1 MKKIYIIGPSFIS
14 YFSYKVIAGGGEKS
28 TLDQF
33 NVLKEHY
40 NVRLFTPT
48 GDIHKFIENIDYYLD
63 KKLTKEEEKEHRK
76 NIIKKLIFSITK
88 DKPDVILINMYFKN
102 WLFKELVKLD
112 IPILY
117 LCHNRPGGISDVS
130 ANSKLHNFLQYG
142 HSMSCVCEYH
152 KEKLIF
158 YYSRPND
165 PNMFDII
172 PDHVLPSSYCER
184 EKIVSAKNIVRHIS
198 RASKL
203 KSTFLLHDVLSETD
217 IPSEVITQTDGAMDS
232 WGKIKDEN
240 LIYVKNN
247 LDKYNEYPRKTYV
260 NIEHNKTMELI
271 KDSGCM
277 FVGLAPYDTFTITS
291 LEALSRGIPLIVK
304 GKDVHP
310 AQEMVTDD
318 YKKYVHIFKDKNDF
332 IEKVKEFNLLSLE
345 KRQNIADSCYSKM
358 SKEKYFK
365 KLEFILESTIV
376 KYKKHPK
383 GKLEFVS

>member
-14 YFSYKVIAGGGEKS
+14 YFSYKVVAGGGEKS

-40 NVRLFTPT
+40 DVRLFAPT
-48 GDIHKFIENIDYYLD
+48 GDIYKFIENIDYYLD

-76 NIIKKLIFSITK
+76 NIIKKLILSISK
-88 DKPDVILINMYFKN
+88 NKPDVILINMYFKN
-102 WLFKELVKLD
+102 WLFIELVKLD

-172 PDHVLPSSYCER
+172 PDHVIPSSYCER

-203 KSTFLLHDVLSETD
+203 KSTFLLHDFLYDTD

-247 LDKYNEYPRKTYV
+247 LEKYNEYPRKTYV

-318 YKKYVHIFKDKNDF
+318 YKKYIHIFKNKNDF
-332 IEKVKEFNLLSLE
+332 IEKVKEFNSLSIKE
-345 KRQNIADSCYSKM
+345 RQGIADSCYSKM

-383 GKLEFVS
+383 GKLEFV

>member
-1 MKKIYIIGPSFIS
+1 
-14 YFSYKVIAGGGEKS
+14 
-28 TLDQF
+28 
-33 NVLKEHY
+33 
-40 NVRLFTPT
+40 
-48 GDIHKFIENIDYYLD
+48 
-63 KKLTKEEEKEHRK
+63 
-76 NIIKKLIFSITK
+76 
-88 DKPDVILINMYFKN
+88 
-102 WLFKELVKLD
+102 
-112 IPILY
+112 
-117 LCHNRPGGISDVS
+117 
-130 ANSKLHNFLQYG
+130 
-142 HSMSCVCEYH
+142 
-152 KEKLIF
+152 
-158 YYSRPND
+158 
-165 PNMFDII
+165 
-172 PDHVLPSSYCER
+172 
-184 EKIVSAKNIVRHIS
+184 
-198 RASKL
+198 
-203 KSTFLLHDVLSETD
+203 
-217 IPSEVITQTDGAMDS
+217 MDS

-260 NIEHNKTMELI
+260 NIEHNYTMELI

-318 YKKYVHIFKDKNDF
+318 YKKYILIYKNKNDF
-332 IEKVKEFNLLSLE
+332 IEKVKEFNSLSIKE
-345 KRQNIADSCYSKM
+345 RQGIADSCYSKM

>member
-14 YFSYKVIAGGGEKS
+14 YFSYKVVAGGGEKS

-40 NVRLFTPT
+40 NVRIFTPT
-48 GDIHKFIENIDYYLD
+48 GDIYKFIENIDYYLD

-76 NIIKKLIFSITK
+76 SIIKKLILSISK
-88 DKPDVILINMYFKN
+88 NKPDVILINMYFKN
-102 WLFKELVKLD
+102 WLFIELVKLD

-142 HSMSCVCEYH
+142 HSMSCVSEYH

-165 PNMFDII
+165 PYMFDII
-172 PDHVLPSSYCER
+172 PDYVIPSSYCER

-203 KSTFLLHDVLSETD
+203 KSTFLLHDFLYDTD

-260 NIEHNKTMELI
+260 NIEHNYTMELI

-318 YKKYVHIFKDKNDF
+318 YKKYIHIFKNKNDF
-332 IEKVKEFNLLSLE
+332 IEKVKEFNSLSIKE
-345 KRQNIADSCYSKM
+345 RQGIADSCYSKM

>member
-14 YFSYKVIAGGGEKS
+14 YFSYKVVAGGGEKS

-33 NVLKEHY
+33 NVLKEQY

-63 KKLTKEEEKEHRK
+63 KKLTKEGEKEHRK

-88 DKPDVILINMYFKN
+88 NKPDVILINMYFKN

-142 HSMSCVCEYH
+142 HSMSCVSEYH

-172 PDHVLPSSYCER
+172 PDHILPSSYCER

-291 LEALSRGIPLIVK
+291 LEALSRGIPLIVR

-345 KRQNIADSCYSKM
+345 KRQNISDSCYSKM

-365 KLEFILESTIV
+365 KLEYVLESTIV

>member
-14 YFSYKVIAGGGEKS
+14 YFSYKVVAGGGEKS

-33 NVLKEHY
+33 NVLKEQY

-63 KKLTKEEEKEHRK
+63 KKLTKEGEKEHRK

-88 DKPDVILINMYFKN
+88 NKPDVILINMYFKN

-142 HSMSCVCEYH
+142 HSMSCVSEYH

-291 LEALSRGIPLIVK
+291 LEALSRGIPLIVR

-345 KRQNIADSCYSKM
+345 KRQNISDSCYSKM

-365 KLEFILESTIV
+365 KLEYVLESTIV

>member
-345 KRQNIADSCYSKM
+345 KRQNIANSCYSKM

-365 KLEFILESTIV
+365 KLEFILEYTIV
-376 KYKKHPK
+376 KYEKHPK
-383 GKLEFVS
+383 GKLEFKS

>member
-345 KRQNIADSCYSKM
+345 KRQNIANSCYSKM

>member
-88 DKPDVILINMYFKN
+88 DKPDVILLNMYFKN

-345 KRQNIADSCYSKM
+345 KRQNIANSCYSKM

>member
-14 YFSYKVIAGGGEKS
+14 YFSYEVIAGGGEKS

-40 NVRLFTPT
+40 DVRLFAPT
-48 GDIHKFIENIDYYLD
+48 GDIYKFIENIDYYLD

-76 NIIKKLIFSITK
+76 SIIKKLILSIFK
-88 DKPDVILINMYFKN
+88 NKPDVILINMYFKN
-102 WLFKELVKLD
+102 WLFIELVKLD

-142 HSMSCVCEYH
+142 HSMSCVSEYH

-165 PNMFDII
+165 PYMFDII
-172 PDHVLPSSYCER
+172 PDYVIPSSYCER
-184 EKIVSAKNIVRHIS
+184 EKIVPAKNIVRHIS

-203 KSTFLLHDVLSETD
+203 KSTFLLHDFLYDTD
-217 IPSEVITQTDGAMDS
+217 IPSEVITQTDGAIDS
-232 WGKIKDEN
+232 WKSVKDEN
-240 LIYVKNN
+240 IIYVKNN
-247 LDKYNEYPRKTYV
+247 LEKYNEYPRKTYV

-318 YKKYVHIFKDKNDF
+318 YKKYIHIFKNKNDF
-332 IEKVKEFNLLSLE
+332 IEKVKEFNSLSIKE
-345 KRQNIADSCYSKM
+345 RQGIADSCYSKM

>member
-14 YFSYKVIAGGGEKS
+14 YFSYKVVAGGGEKS

-33 NVLKEHY
+33 NVLKEQY

-63 KKLTKEEEKEHRK
+63 KKLTKREEKEHRK

-88 DKPDVILINMYFKN
+88 DNPDVILINMYFKN

-142 HSMSCVCEYH
+142 HSMSCVSEYH

-165 PNMFDII
+165 PYMFDII
-172 PDHVLPSSYCER
+172 PDYVIPSSYCER

-291 LEALSRGIPLIVK
+291 LEALSKGIPLIVR

-318 YKKYVHIFKDKNDF
+318 YKKYVHIFKNKNDF

>member
-318 YKKYVHIFKDKNDF
+318 YKKYVHFFKDKNDF

-345 KRQNIADSCYSKM
+345 KRQNIANSCYSKM

-383 GKLEFVS
+383 GIFEFAS

>member
-14 YFSYKVIAGGGEKS
+14 YFSYKVVAGGGEKS

-40 NVRLFTPT
+40 NVRIFTPT
-48 GDIHKFIENIDYYLD
+48 GDIYKFIENIDYYLD

-76 NIIKKLIFSITK
+76 NIIKKLILSISK
-88 DKPDVILINMYFKN
+88 NKPDVILINMYFKN
-102 WLFKELVKLD
+102 WLFIELVKLD

-142 HSMSCVCEYH
+142 HSMSCVSEYH

-165 PNMFDII
+165 PYMFDII
-172 PDHVLPSSYCER
+172 PDYVIPSSYCER
-184 EKIVSAKNIVRHIS
+184 EKIVPAKNIVRHIS

-203 KSTFLLHDVLSETD
+203 KSTFLLHDFLYDTD
-217 IPSEVITQTDGAMDS
+217 IPSEVITQTDGAIDS
-232 WGKIKDEN
+232 WKSVKDEN
-240 LIYVKNN
+240 IIYVKNN
-247 LDKYNEYPRKTYV
+247 LEKYNEYPRKTYV

-291 LEALSRGIPLIVK
+291 LESLSRGIPLIVK
-304 GKDVHP
+304 GKNVHP
-310 AQEMVTDD
+310 AQEMVTDN
-318 YKKYVHIFKDKNDF
+318 YKKYIHIFKNKNDF
-332 IEKVKEFNLLSLE
+332 IEKVKEFNSLSIKE
-345 KRQNIADSCYSKM
+345 RQGIADSCYSKM

>member
-14 YFSYKVIAGGGEKS
+14 YFSYKVVAGGGEKS

-33 NVLKEHY
+33 NVLKEQY

-63 KKLTKEEEKEHRK
+63 KKLTKEGEKEHRK

-88 DKPDVILINMYFKN
+88 NKPDVILINMYFKN

-142 HSMSCVCEYH
+142 HSMSCVSEYH

-345 KRQNIADSCYSKM
+345 KRQNISDSCYSKM

-383 GKLEFVS
+383 GKLEFTS

>member
-345 KRQNIADSCYSKM
+345 KRQGIADSCYSKM

-383 GKLEFVS
+383 GIFEFAS

>member
-1 MKKIYIIGPSFIS
+1 MKKIYIKGPSFIS
-14 YFSYKVIAGGGEKS
+14 YFSYKVVAGGGEKS

-40 NVRLFTPT
+40 NVRIFTPT
-48 GDIHKFIENIDYYLD
+48 GDIYKFIENIDYYLD

-76 NIIKKLIFSITK
+76 NIIKKLILSISK
-88 DKPDVILINMYFKN
+88 NKPDVILINMYFKN
-102 WLFKELVKLD
+102 WLFIELVKLD

-142 HSMSCVCEYH
+142 HSMSCVSEYH

-172 PDHVLPSSYCER
+172 PDHVIPSSYCER

-247 LDKYNEYPRKTYV
+247 LEKYNEYPRKTYV

-318 YKKYVHIFKDKNDF
+318 YKKYIHIFKNKNDF
-332 IEKVKEFNLLSLE
+332 IEKVKEFNSLSIKE
-345 KRQNIADSCYSKM
+345 RQGIADSCYSKM

-383 GKLEFVS
+383 GKLEFTS

>member
-14 YFSYKVIAGGGEKS
+14 YFSYKVVAGGGEKS

-40 NVRLFTPT
+40 NVRIFTPT
-48 GDIHKFIENIDYYLD
+48 GDIYKFIENIDYYLD

-76 NIIKKLIFSITK
+76 SIIKKLILSIFK
-88 DKPDVILINMYFKN
+88 NKPDVILINMYFKN
-102 WLFKELVKLD
+102 WLFIELVKLD

-142 HSMSCVCEYH
+142 HSMSCVSEYH

-165 PNMFDII
+165 PYMFDII
-172 PDHVLPSSYCER
+172 PDYVIPSSYCER
-184 EKIVSAKNIVRHIS
+184 EKIVPAKNIVRHIS

-203 KSTFLLHDVLSETD
+203 KSTFLLHDFLYDTD
-217 IPSEVITQTDGAMDS
+217 IPSEVITQTDGAIDS
-232 WGKIKDEN
+232 WKSVKDEN
-240 LIYVKNN
+240 IIYVKNN
-247 LDKYNEYPRKTYV
+247 LEKYNEYPRKTYV

-318 YKKYVHIFKDKNDF
+318 YKKYIHIFKNKNDF
-332 IEKVKEFNLLSLE
+332 IEKVKEFNSLSIKE
-345 KRQNIADSCYSKM
+345 RQGIADSCYSKM

>member
-14 YFSYKVIAGGGEKS
+14 YFSYKVVAGGGEKS

-40 NVRLFTPT
+40 NVRIFTPT
-48 GDIHKFIENIDYYLD
+48 GDIYKFIENIDYYLD

-76 NIIKKLIFSITK
+76 SIIKKLILSISK
-88 DKPDVILINMYFKN
+88 NKPDVILINMYFKN
-102 WLFKELVKLD
+102 WLFIELVKLD

-142 HSMSCVCEYH
+142 HSMSCVSEYH

-165 PNMFDII
+165 PYMFDII
-172 PDHVLPSSYCER
+172 PDHVIPSSYCER
-184 EKIVSAKNIVRHIS
+184 EKIVPAKNIVRHIS

-203 KSTFLLHDVLSETD
+203 KSTFLLHDFLYDTD

-247 LDKYNEYPRKTYV
+247 LEKYNEYPRKTYV

-318 YKKYVHIFKDKNDF
+318 YKKYIHIFKNKNDF
-332 IEKVKEFNLLSLE
+332 IEKVKEFNSLSIKE
-345 KRQNIADSCYSKM
+345 RQGIADSCYSKM

-365 KLEFILESTIV
+365 KLEFILESTIE

>member
-14 YFSYKVIAGGGEKS
+14 YFSYKVVAGGGEKS

-40 NVRLFTPT
+40 NVRIFTPT
-48 GDIHKFIENIDYYLD
+48 GDIYKFIENIDYYLD

-76 NIIKKLIFSITK
+76 SIIKKLILSITK

-102 WLFKELVKLD
+102 WLFIELVKLD

-130 ANSKLHNFLQYG
+130 ANAKLHNFLQYG
-142 HSMSCVCEYH
+142 HSMSCVSEYH

-165 PNMFDII
+165 PYMFDII
-172 PDHVLPSSYCER
+172 PDYVIPSSYCER
-184 EKIVSAKNIVRHIS
+184 EKIVPAKNIVRHIS

-203 KSTFLLHDVLSETD
+203 KSTFLLHDFLYDTD
-217 IPSEVITQTDGAMDS
+217 IPSEVITQTDGAIDS

-247 LDKYNEYPRKTYV
+247 LEKYNEYPRKTYV

-291 LEALSRGIPLIVK
+291 LESLSRGIPLIVK
-304 GKDVHP
+304 GKNVHP
-310 AQEMVTDD
+310 AQEMVTDN
-318 YKKYVHIFKDKNDF
+318 YKKYIHIFKNKNDF
-332 IEKVKEFNLLSLE
+332 IEKVKEFNSLSIKE
-345 KRQNIADSCYSKM
+345 RQGIADSCYSKM

>member
-165 PNMFDII
+165 PYMFDII
-172 PDHVLPSSYCER
+172 PDYVIPSSYCER

-345 KRQNIADSCYSKM
+345 KRQNIANSCYSKM

-383 GKLEFVS
+383 GIFEFAS

>member
-14 YFSYKVIAGGGEKS
+14 YFSYEVIVGGGEKS

-40 NVRLFTPT
+40 DVRLFAPT
-48 GDIHKFIENIDYYLD
+48 GDIYKFIENIDYYLD

-76 NIIKKLIFSITK
+76 SIIKKLILSISK
-88 DKPDVILINMYFKN
+88 NKPDVILINMYFKN
-102 WLFKELVKLD
+102 WLFIELVKLD

-142 HSMSCVCEYH
+142 HSISCVSEYH

-165 PNMFDII
+165 PYMFDII
-172 PDHVLPSSYCER
+172 PDYVIPSSYCER
-184 EKIVSAKNIVRHIS
+184 EKIVPAKNIVRHIS

-203 KSTFLLHDVLSETD
+203 KSTFLLHDFLYDTD

-247 LDKYNEYPRKTYV
+247 LEKYNEYPRKTYV

-291 LEALSRGIPLIVK
+291 LESLSRGIPLIVK
-304 GKDVHP
+304 GKNVHP
-310 AQEMVTDD
+310 AQEMVTDN
-318 YKKYVHIFKDKNDF
+318 YKKYIHIFKNKNDF
-332 IEKVKEFNLLSLE
+332 IEKVKEFNSLSIKE
-345 KRQNIADSCYSKM
+345 RQGIADSCYSKM

-383 GKLEFVS
+383 GKLEFTS

>member
-14 YFSYKVIAGGGEKS
+14 YFSYKVVAGGGQKS

-40 NVRLFTPT
+40 NVRIFTPT
-48 GDIHKFIENIDYYLD
+48 GDIYKFIENIDYYLD

-76 NIIKKLIFSITK
+76 NIIKKLILSISK
-88 DKPDVILINMYFKN
+88 NKPDVILINMYFKN
-102 WLFKELVKLD
+102 WLFIELVKLD

-142 HSMSCVCEYH
+142 HSMSCVSEYH

-165 PNMFDII
+165 PYMFDII
-172 PDHVLPSSYCER
+172 PDYVIPSSYCER

-203 KSTFLLHDVLSETD
+203 KSTFLLHDFLYDTD
-217 IPSEVITQTDGAMDS
+217 ISSEVITQTDGAMDS

-318 YKKYVHIFKDKNDF
+318 YKKYIHIFKNKNDF
-332 IEKVKEFNLLSLE
+332 IEKVKEFNSLSIKE
-345 KRQNIADSCYSKM
+345 RQGIADSCYSKM

>member
-14 YFSYKVIAGGGEKS
+14 YFSYKVVAGGGEKS

-40 NVRLFTPT
+40 NVRIFTPT
-48 GDIHKFIENIDYYLD
+48 GDIYKFIENIDYYLD

-76 NIIKKLIFSITK
+76 SIIKKLILSIFK
-88 DKPDVILINMYFKN
+88 NKPDVILINMYFKN
-102 WLFKELVKLD
+102 WLFIELVKLD

-142 HSMSCVCEYH
+142 HSISCVSEYH

-165 PNMFDII
+165 PYMFDII
-172 PDHVLPSSYCER
+172 PDYVIPSSYCER
-184 EKIVSAKNIVRHIS
+184 EKIVPAKNIVRHIS

-203 KSTFLLHDVLSETD
+203 KSTFLLHDFLYDTD
-217 IPSEVITQTDGAMDS
+217 IPSEVITQTDGAIDS
-232 WGKIKDEN
+232 WKSVKDEN
-240 LIYVKNN
+240 IIYVKNN
-247 LDKYNEYPRKTYV
+247 LEKYNEYPRKTYV

-318 YKKYVHIFKDKNDF
+318 YKKYIHIFKNKNDF
-332 IEKVKEFNLLSLE
+332 IEKVKEFNSLSIKE
-345 KRQNIADSCYSKM
+345 RQGIADSCYSKM

-383 GKLEFVS
+383 GKLEFTS

>member
-260 NIEHNKTMELI
+260 NIEHNYTMELI
-271 KDSGCM
+271 EDSGCM

>member
-14 YFSYKVIAGGGEKS
+14 YFSYKVVAGGGEKS

-33 NVLKEHY
+33 NVLKEQY

-63 KKLTKEEEKEHRK
+63 KKLTKEGEKEHRK

-88 DKPDVILINMYFKN
+88 NKPDVILINMYFKN

-142 HSMSCVCEYH
+142 HSMSCVSEYH

-345 KRQNIADSCYSKM
+345 KRQNISDSCYSKM

-365 KLEFILESTIV
+365 KLEYVLESTIV

>member
-14 YFSYKVIAGGGEKS
+14 YFSYKVVAGGGQKS

-40 NVRLFTPT
+40 NVRIFTPT
-48 GDIHKFIENIDYYLD
+48 GDIYKFIENIDYYLD

-76 NIIKKLIFSITK
+76 NIIKKLILSISK
-88 DKPDVILINMYFKN
+88 NKPDVILINMYFKN
-102 WLFKELVKLD
+102 WLFIELVKLD

-142 HSMSCVCEYH
+142 HSMSCVSEYH

-165 PNMFDII
+165 PYMFDII
-172 PDHVLPSSYCER
+172 PDYVIPSSYCER

-203 KSTFLLHDVLSETD
+203 KSTFLLHDFLYDTD

-247 LDKYNEYPRKTYV
+247 LEKYNEYPRKTYV

-318 YKKYVHIFKDKNDF
+318 YKKYIHIFKNKNDF
-332 IEKVKEFNLLSLE
+332 IEKVKEFNSLSIKE
-345 KRQNIADSCYSKM
+345 RQGIADSCYSKM

>member
-14 YFSYKVIAGGGEKS
+14 YFSYKVVAGGGEKS

-40 NVRLFTPT
+40 NVRIFTPT
-48 GDIHKFIENIDYYLD
+48 GDIYKFIENIDYYLD

-76 NIIKKLIFSITK
+76 SIIKKLILSIFK
-88 DKPDVILINMYFKN
+88 NKPDVILINMYFKN
-102 WLFKELVKLD
+102 WLFIELVKLD

-142 HSMSCVCEYH
+142 HSMSCVSEYH

-165 PNMFDII
+165 PYMFDII
-172 PDHVLPSSYCER
+172 PDYVIPSSYCER

-203 KSTFLLHDVLSETD
+203 KSTFLLHDFLYDTD
-217 IPSEVITQTDGAMDS
+217 IPSEVITQTDGAIDS
-232 WGKIKDEN
+232 WKSVKDEN
-240 LIYVKNN
+240 IIYVKNN
-247 LDKYNEYPRKTYV
+247 LEKYNEYPRKTYV

-318 YKKYVHIFKDKNDF
+318 YKKYIHIFKNKNDF
-332 IEKVKEFNLLSLE
+332 IEKVKEFNSLSIKE
-345 KRQNIADSCYSKM
+345 RQGIADSCYSKM

>member
-1 MKKIYIIGPSFIS
+1 MNKIYIIGPSFET
-14 YFSYKVIAGGGEKS
+14 FFTYKTVAGGGEKS

-48 GDIHKFIENIDYYLD
+48 GDIHKFVENIDYYLD

-88 DKPDVILINMYFKN
+88 DNPDVILINMYFKN

-112 IPILY
+112 IPLLY

-184 EKIVSAKNIVRHIS
+184 EKIVPAKNIVRHIS

-203 KSTFLLHDVLSETD
+203 KSTFLLHDVLNETD
-217 IPSEVITQTDGAMDS
+217 IPSEVITQTDGALDTY
-232 WGKIKDEN
+232 GKIKDEN
-240 LIYVKNN
+240 LTYIKNN

-304 GKDVHP
+304 GKDAHP

-332 IEKVKEFNLLSLE
+332 IEKVKEFNSLDIVE
-345 KRQNIADSCYSKM
+345 RQGIADSCYSKM

-376 KYKKHPK
+376 KYEKHPK
-383 GKLEFVS
+383 GKLEFTS

>member
-14 YFSYKVIAGGGEKS
+14 YFSYKVVAGGGEKS

-33 NVLKEHY
+33 NVLKEQY

-63 KKLTKEEEKEHRK
+63 KKLTKEGEKEHRK

-88 DKPDVILINMYFKN
+88 NKPDVILINMYFKN

-142 HSMSCVCEYH
+142 HSMSCVSEYH

-172 PDHVLPSSYCER
+172 PDHVIPSSYCER

-345 KRQNIADSCYSKM
+345 KRQNISDSCYSKM

-365 KLEFILESTIV
+365 KLEYVLESTIV

>member
-14 YFSYKVIAGGGEKS
+14 YFSYEVIAGGGEKS

-40 NVRLFTPT
+40 DVRLFAPT
-48 GDIHKFIENIDYYLD
+48 GDIYKFIENIDYYLD

-76 NIIKKLIFSITK
+76 NIIKKLILSISK
-88 DKPDVILINMYFKN
+88 NKPDVILINMYFKN
-102 WLFKELVKLD
+102 WLFIELVKLD

-142 HSMSCVCEYH
+142 HSISCVSEYH

-165 PNMFDII
+165 PYMFDII
-172 PDHVLPSSYCER
+172 PDYVIPSSYCER
-184 EKIVSAKNIVRHIS
+184 EKIVPAKNIVRHIS

-203 KSTFLLHDVLSETD
+203 KSTFLLHDFLYDTD
-217 IPSEVITQTDGAMDS
+217 IPSEVITQTDGAIDS

-247 LDKYNEYPRKTYV
+247 LEKYNEYPRKTYV

-304 GKDVHP
+304 GKNVHP
-310 AQEMVTDD
+310 AQEMVTDN
-318 YKKYVHIFKDKNDF
+318 YKKYIHIFKNKNDF
-332 IEKVKEFNLLSLE
+332 IEKVKEFNSLSIKE
-345 KRQNIADSCYSKM
+345 RQGIADSCYSKM

>member
-184 EKIVSAKNIVRHIS
+184 EKIVPAKNIVRHIS

-345 KRQNIADSCYSKM
+345 KRQNIANSCYSKM

>member
-14 YFSYKVIAGGGEKS
+14 YFSYKVVAGGGEKS

-40 NVRLFTPT
+40 NVRIFTPT
-48 GDIHKFIENIDYYLD
+48 GDIYKFIENIDYYLD

-76 NIIKKLIFSITK
+76 NIIKKLIFSISK
-88 DKPDVILINMYFKN
+88 NKPDVILINMYFKN
-102 WLFKELVKLD
+102 WLFIELVKLD

-142 HSMSCVCEYH
+142 HSMSCVSEYH

-165 PNMFDII
+165 PYMFDII
-172 PDHVLPSSYCER
+172 PDYVIPSSYCER

-203 KSTFLLHDVLSETD
+203 KSTFLLHDFLYDTD

-318 YKKYVHIFKDKNDF
+318 YKKYIHIFKNKNDF
-332 IEKVKEFNLLSLE
+332 IEKVKEFNSLSIKE
-345 KRQNIADSCYSKM
+345 RQGIADSCYSKM

-365 KLEFILESTIV
+365 KLEFILESTIE

>member
-260 NIEHNKTMELI
+260 NIEHNYTMELI

-345 KRQNIADSCYSKM
+345 KRQNIANSCYSKM

>member
-14 YFSYKVIAGGGEKS
+14 YFSYKVVAGGGEKS

-40 NVRLFTPT
+40 DVRLFAPT
-48 GDIHKFIENIDYYLD
+48 GDIYKFIENIDYYLD

-76 NIIKKLIFSITK
+76 NIIKKLILSISK
-88 DKPDVILINMYFKN
+88 NKPDVILINMYFKN
-102 WLFKELVKLD
+102 WLFIELVKLD

-142 HSMSCVCEYH
+142 HSMSCVSEYH

-165 PNMFDII
+165 PYMFDII
-172 PDHVLPSSYCER
+172 PDYVIPSSYCER

-203 KSTFLLHDVLSETD
+203 KSTFLLHDFLYDTD

-247 LDKYNEYPRKTYV
+247 LEKYNEYPRKTYV

-318 YKKYVHIFKDKNDF
+318 YKKYIHIFKNKNDF
-332 IEKVKEFNLLSLE
+332 IEKVKEFNSLSIKE
-345 KRQNIADSCYSKM
+345 RQGIADSCYSKM

>member
-345 KRQNIADSCYSKM
+345 KRQNIANSCYSKM

-383 GKLEFVS
+383 GIFEFAS

>member
-14 YFSYKVIAGGGEKS
+14 YFSYKVVAGGGEKS

-33 NVLKEHY
+33 NVLKKHY

-142 HSMSCVCEYH
+142 HSMSCVSEYH

-318 YKKYVHIFKDKNDF
+318 YKKYVHIFKNKNDF
-332 IEKVKEFNLLSLE
+332 IEKVKEFNSLSIKE
-345 KRQNIADSCYSKM
+345 RQGIADSCYSKM

>member
-14 YFSYKVIAGGGEKS
+14 YFSYEVIAGGGEKS

-40 NVRLFTPT
+40 DVRLFAPT
-48 GDIHKFIENIDYYLD
+48 GDIYKFIENIDYYLD

-76 NIIKKLIFSITK
+76 NIIKKLILSISK
-88 DKPDVILINMYFKN
+88 NKPDVILINMYFKN
-102 WLFKELVKLD
+102 WLFIELVKLD

-142 HSMSCVCEYH
+142 HSMSCVSEYH

-165 PNMFDII
+165 PYMFDII
-172 PDHVLPSSYCER
+172 PDYVIPSSYCER
-184 EKIVSAKNIVRHIS
+184 EKIVPAKNIVRHIS

-203 KSTFLLHDVLSETD
+203 KSTFLLHDFLYDTD

-247 LDKYNEYPRKTYV
+247 LEKYNEYPRKTYV

-318 YKKYVHIFKDKNDF
+318 YKKYIHIFKNKNDF
-332 IEKVKEFNLLSLE
+332 IEKVKEFNSLSIKE
-345 KRQNIADSCYSKM
+345 RQGIADSCYSKM

-365 KLEFILESTIV
+365 KLEFILESTIE